1 MVKFVGIDLDGTLL
15 DSQKRISQENLEAIY
30 EMERNNIM
38 VTFFTG
44 RAWVAAKDYLSSI
57 SFDIPGVFQNGAYIA
72 TVKSH
77 KVLRKIVL
85 AHKTAVDVIKASR
98 KYGLFFVLFTN
109 FTDFPDMVV
118 ESNPPKS
125 SRYMPY
131 FDRNSYRIF
140 KVKDA
145 IRCVGEYVSEIAVVG
160 PIKAIRKMNSELELS
175 DSTVVLNTLLDEEGF
190 VEFFGQ
196 GCGKEKAMDFLLKR
210 FEIQPKAA
218 AFIGDSYN
226 DLEVLKRVGH
236 PIVMGNA
243 PDELKEIACFI
254 TSTNDENGVAVAVR
268 EYISKNI

>member
-1 MVKFVGIDLDGTLL
+1 LIRFVGIDLDGTLL
-15 DSQKRISQENLEAIY
+15 DSQKHISQENLEAIY
-30 EMERNNIM
+30 EMERDNIM

-85 AHKTAVDVIKASR
+85 DHETAINVVKASR

-109 FTDFPDMVV
+109 FTDFPDMVI
-118 ESNPPKS
+118 ESELPRS
-125 SRYMPY
+125 SKYVPY

-140 KVKDA
+140 KVKDVT
-145 IRCVGEYVSEIAVVG
+145 RCIGEYVSEVAVVG
-160 PIKAIRKMNSELELS
+160 SIKAIEKMNSELDLS
-175 DSTVVLNTLLDEEGF
+175 NSTVILNTLLGEEGF
-190 VEFFGQ
+190 VEFFGRE
-196 GCGKEKAMDFLLKR
+196 CGKEKAMDFLLKR
-210 FEIQPKAA
+210 FEIKPEEAS
-218 AFIGDSYN
+218 FIGDNYN
-226 DLEVLKRVGH
+226 DLKVLKKVGH

-243 PDELKEIACFI
+243 PDTLKKVARFI